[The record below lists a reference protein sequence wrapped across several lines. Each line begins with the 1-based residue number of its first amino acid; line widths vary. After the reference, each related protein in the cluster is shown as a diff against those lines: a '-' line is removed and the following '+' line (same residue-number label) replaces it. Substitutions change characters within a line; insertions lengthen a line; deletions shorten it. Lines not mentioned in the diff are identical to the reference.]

1 MVLEEFSAVAKVGI
15 AEIFQLC
22 QMREQWHGLT
32 TKKGAGIRCGF
43 QPFHFI
49 VFSSAYFAPKLIFAV
64 TPK

>member
-32 TKKGAGIRCGF
+32 AKKGPESDVDSS
-43 QPFHFI
+43 PFI
-49 VFSSAYFAPKLIFAV
+49 LLFSVQLISRRN
-64 TPK
+64 